1 MCVFLWNKGVNVM
14 YLEQLKGIT
23 RGVRKIGYFVQSQ
36 EIKGCVKVICL
47 KNDGN

>member
-1 MCVFLWNKGVNVM
+1 M